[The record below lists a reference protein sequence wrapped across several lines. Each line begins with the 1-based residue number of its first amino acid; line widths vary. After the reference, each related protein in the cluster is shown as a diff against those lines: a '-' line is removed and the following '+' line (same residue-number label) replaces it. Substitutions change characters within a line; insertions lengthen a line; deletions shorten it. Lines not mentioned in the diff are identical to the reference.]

1 MSMKNSWSH
10 CTVRKGD
17 SLYMQKEKEKSS
29 KKTTDILLTMNVV
42 SSFIESN
49 RPGKIALV
57 LAILMSETSF
67 LISFYDS
74 ENDVLLLSKPISMKK
89 DEKYLFG
96 KKQFDCLIF
105 CITSEFITN
114 MMFIHR

>member
-1 MSMKNSWSH
+1 
-10 CTVRKGD
+10 
-17 SLYMQKEKEKSS
+17 
-29 KKTTDILLTMNVV
+29 MNVV

-49 RPGKIALV
+49 RPGRITLV